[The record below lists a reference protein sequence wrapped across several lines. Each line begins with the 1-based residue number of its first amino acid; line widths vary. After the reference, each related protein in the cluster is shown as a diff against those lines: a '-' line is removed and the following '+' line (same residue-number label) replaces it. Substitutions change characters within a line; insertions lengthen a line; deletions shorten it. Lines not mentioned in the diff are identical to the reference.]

1 MIQPSPRPPWCC
13 CPETAVIALELDLR
27 QGHSHRL
34 GVCLRFTPQHHRMVL
49 ALPRWTPG
57 SYLLREYVGHLEGLV
72 VTQAGVPLAPRRTT
86 PFAWQLELNQLDPVE
101 ISYGIQAAELT
112 VRTAHLTNE
121 HGFLPLAAVVLAI
134 EGQRWTPHQL
144 QLLLPEHWQA
154 FVPLPQQSDGRWV
167 AADFDQL
174 IDSPIEAG
182 PHRIHH
188 FSVAGAPHQWV
199 GWGGDLPSQDP
210 QWLGDVEAVCLAC
223 CRVMGEPQPAAPQY
237 LFVLHLTEQGYG
249 GLEHDASTVL
259 QFGRRTLR
267 RPEGRRKL
275 LQLVAH
281 EYLHQ
286 WNVRRLRPAELVPI
300 EYGDAVVVPTLWFA
314 EGVTS
319 YLDQLLPHAAG
330 CCSAEQVIA
339 DLGDD
344 LSRYR
349 LSQGRQVQ
357 SLLSSSEEAWVKLY
371 RPHPHAANQQISY
384 YLKGAVLA
392 LVLDLHLRR
401 HGSWIGAV
409 LQTLW
414 RSHGRCRRGYS
425 QADLLAVFA
434 ALAPDLELL
443 LPQWLASTTD
453 PPLEPLLADV
463 GLQLTAVTAKGPHL
477 GCHWETRAGGGLWI
491 SRCERDGPAQRCGL
505 QVGDECIALDGE
517 RIRNL
522 EDLQLLLGSADAGHT
537 PPLRELLITRDGRL
551 RAINLQP
558 EAPAIERWTLE
569 PMAQASPAAVAR
581 RQAWMALKPPCP

>member
-1 MIQPSPRPPWCC
+1 M
-13 CPETAVIALELDLR
+13 IALELDLR
-27 QGHSHRL
+27 QGHSHL
-34 GVCLRFTPQHHRMVL
+34 VDVCLRFTPRQHRLVL

-72 VTQAGVPLAPRRTT
+72 VHQGGVPLTARRTT
-86 PFAWQLELNQLDPVE
+86 PFVWQLELSELAPLT
-101 ISYGIQAAELT
+101 ISYTIQAAELS
-112 VRTAHLTNE
+112 VRTAHLTDE

-134 EGQRWTPHQL
+134 EGERWTPHQL
-144 QLLLPEHWQA
+144 KLVLPDHWQG
-154 FVPLPQQSDGRWV
+154 FVPLPQQTDGTWLASDL
-167 AADFDQL
+167 DQL
-174 IDSPIEAG
+174 IDSPVEAG
-182 PHRIHH
+182 PHAVHG
-188 FSVAGAPHQWV
+188 FSVAGVPHRWV
-199 GWGGDLPSQDP
+199 TWGDDLPGHDAH
-210 QWLGDVEAVCLAC
+210 WLADVEAVCLTC
-223 CRVMGEPQPAAPQY
+223 CRLLAEPQPAASSY

-259 QFGRRTLR
+259 QFGRRTLC

-300 EYGDAVVVPTLWFA
+300 DYGDAVVVPTLWFA

-330 CCSAEQVIA
+330 CCSGEQVIA

-371 RPHPHAANQQISY
+371 RPHAHAASQQISY

-434 ALAPDLELL
+434 ALAPDLATL
-443 LPQWLASTTD
+443 LPHWLGSTED

-463 GLQLTAVTAKGPHL
+463 GLQLTPLTAKVPHL
-477 GCHWETRAGGGLWI
+477 GCQFEARAGGGLWV
-491 SRCERDGPAQRCGL
+491 SRCERNGPAQRSGL

-517 RIRNL
+517 RIRTL
-522 EDLQLLLGSADAGHT
+522 EELQLLLGGSIAGQRPADERPAGQRL
-537 PPLRELLITRDGRL
+537 PSRDLLISRDGRL
-551 RAINLQP
+551 CQLTLQP
-558 EAPAIERWTLE
+558 EAPAVERWTLTAV
-569 PMAQASPAAVAR
+569 PQASPDAMAR
-581 RQAWMALKPPCP
+581 RQSWLALQPPCA